1 MKKLFLLL
9 AVGWFAIS
17 LHAETLQE
25 RYAKYGQVVLTQLPS
40 APFPH
45 PQRAE
50 GKTRN
55 GKLYPADKHYSD
67 SSVAMFIPKD
77 FRPTGAIDFVVHFHG
92 WGNHVER
99 VLEHYQLI
107 EQFAESGRNA
117 ILIVPQGPYDAP
129 DSFDGKLRMKAV
141 LHGSWAMS

>member
-1 MKKLFLLL
+1 M
-9 AVGWFAIS
+9 I
-17 LHAETLQE
+17 
-25 RYAKYGQVVLTQLPS
+25 LTRLPS

-45 PQRAE
+45 PKRAE

-55 GKLYPADKHYSD
+55 GKVYPADKHYSD
-67 SSVAMFIPKD
+67 SSVAIFIPKG
-77 FRPTGAIDFVVHFHG
+77 FRSMGAVDFVVHFHG

-117 ILIVPQGPYDAP
+117 ILVVPQGPYDAP
-129 DSFDGKLRMKAV
+129 DSFDGKLEDEGGFARFMDDVMETLRERGDHQSQPLAKSFFPVTAGV
-141 LHGSWAMS
+141 TR